1 MKINFSTEHKSL
13 ETLVQLEYGADLLRL
28 CIEIEAWG
36 RSNIRPKGIKG
47 KQRYRYVYSL
57 PSAYAY
63 EEAAKIWMDE
73 VHAARVAA
81 VLYYGSNKP
90 YHLEEN
96 SPILQAYQREAK
108 KQMSANK
115 GAWVSKNFVESLA
128 IAELLKEVTI
138 ADDHHLDNLDASV
151 FL

>member
-13 ETLVQLEYGADLLRL
+13 ETLVQMEYGADLLRL

-36 RSNIRPKGIKG
+36 RSNIQPKGRKG
-47 KQRYRYVYSL
+47 KQRNRYVYSL
-57 PSAYAY
+57 PSEYDY
-63 EEAAKIWMDE
+63 EDAAKIWMDD
-73 VHAARVAA
+73 VQAHRVSSA
-81 VLYYGSNKP
+81 LYYALNEE

-108 KQMSANK
+108 KQMARNN
-115 GAWVSKNFVESLA
+115 GAWFSKNFVESLA
-128 IAELLKEVTI
+128 IDELLKEVTI
-138 ADDHHLDNLDASV
+138 ADDHHLDNLDTSV

>member
-13 ETLVQLEYGADLLRL
+13 ETLVQMDYGADLLRL
-28 CIEIEAWG
+28 CIDIEAWG
-36 RSNIRPKGIKG
+36 RSNIQPKGKKG
-47 KQRYRYVYSL
+47 KQRNRYVYLL
-57 PSAYAY
+57 PSADDY
-63 EEAAKIWMDE
+63 EAAARIWMDA
-73 VHAARVAA
+73 VQAHRVSM
-81 VLYYGSNKP
+81 VLYYGRNEE

-108 KQMSANK
+108 KQMARNN
-115 GAWVSKNFVESLA
+115 GAWTSKNFVESLA
-128 IAELLKEVTI
+128 IDELLKEVTI